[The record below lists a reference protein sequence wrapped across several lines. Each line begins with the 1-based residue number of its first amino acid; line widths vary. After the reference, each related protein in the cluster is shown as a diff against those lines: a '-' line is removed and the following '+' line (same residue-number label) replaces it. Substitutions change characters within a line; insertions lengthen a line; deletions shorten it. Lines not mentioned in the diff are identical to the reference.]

1 MKNVCRRVNG
11 SEEKWNTDFRGW
23 AHSLCRDRAEEP
35 RGAQFCPCWTWPCN
49 IFFYFFPSYLILS
62 SEEVKVENPK
72 KRMQCCVLVCPVLK
86 PLFSKPKQYFFNPGR
101 KPFPPSISV
110 DPLHMTFFINSCFV
124 SSRGIAL
131 HQLNFCNCPYVFTL
145 STVNV
150 GCLTPFSLQGKS
162 FYLAFATDEEP
173 KCGQW
178 PRLSLVWDPNS
189 AETQLHWTGWN
200 VSGWS
205 ELFLIRLLSP
215 EYHTAFFDKH
225 KHFA

>member
-1 MKNVCRRVNG
+1 MCLFVQYSNPCSVNP
-11 SEEKWNTDFRGW
+11 SSIFLTLEENL
-23 AHSLCRDRAEEP
+23 SLLPFQLIHC
-35 RGAQFCPCWTWPCN
+35 TW
-49 IFFYFFPSYLILS
+49 
-62 SEEVKVENPK
+62 
-72 KRMQCCVLVCPVLK
+72 
-86 PLFSKPKQYFFNPGR
+86 LFS
-101 KPFPPSISV
+101 SILVLWVLGES
-110 DPLHMTFFINSCFV
+110 LYISWTFV
-124 SSRGIAL
+124 TV
-131 HQLNFCNCPYVFTL
+131 HVFTL